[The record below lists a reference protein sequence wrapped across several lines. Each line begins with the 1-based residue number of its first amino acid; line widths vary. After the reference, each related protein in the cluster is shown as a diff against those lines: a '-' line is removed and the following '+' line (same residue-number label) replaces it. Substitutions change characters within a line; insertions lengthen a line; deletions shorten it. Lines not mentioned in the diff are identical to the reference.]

1 MDSNSELIY
10 APMPNL
16 FAGLLAV
23 QQLPFFFFS
32 VSEKVEISIYK
43 KANWGQNSK
52 PITKSFFIFFFVASI
67 FLLIWHL
74 AHKKGNQA
82 FGGTFQHVTEEEYN
96 YNFRWLI

>member
-23 QQLPFFFFS
+23 QQLPFFFS

-43 KANWGQNSK
+43 KTNWGQNSK
-52 PITKSFFIFFFVASI
+52 PITKSFFIFFVASI
-67 FLLIWHL
+67 FLLFWHL
-74 AHKKGNQA
+74 VHKKGNQV
-82 FGGTFQHVTEEEYN
+82 FGGTFQHVTEEYGN
-96 YNFRWLI
+96 YHRI